1 MTSRRKQYI
10 RLQVDEVC
18 KALYK
23 MCEDLTAAQD
33 EVKLVT
39 TQSLS
44 INEIDQ
50 LLSGFKS
57 LFERSN
63 NIEQI
68 RLLTI
73 APMDWG
79 RPKMEKWFGC
89 TERQARQALLLRD
102 QSGILS
108 YPKDSRGN
116 KSLDDET
123 KKKVVEFF
131 LKEGLLLC
139 LECNAPLS
147 IT

>member
-1 MTSRRKQYI
+1 
-10 RLQVDEVC
+10 
-18 KALYK
+18 
-23 MCEDLTAAQD
+23 MCEDLIAAHN

-44 INEIDQ
+44 ISKINQ

-57 LFERSN
+57 LFERSIN
-63 NIEQI
+63 TEQI
-68 RLLTI
+68 RSLTI
-73 APMDWG
+73 APMDWE
-79 RPKMEKWFGC
+79 RSKMERWFDC
-89 TERQARQALLLRD
+89 TEPQARQALLLRD

-108 YPKDSRGN
+108 FPKDSRGN

-123 KKKVVEFF
+123 KKKVVKFF

-139 LECNAPLS
+139 LGCNAPLS